1 MKRIVLTSD
10 LQLPYTNYRQLS
22 SHIRFIGDIQPDEV
36 VNIGDLTDYPAP
48 SRWNKGTVG
57 EFKGTVKKDSEHT
70 KEKYFKPLRDVFDGP
85 VKIHVGNHDS
95 RPYDYLKRYAPALV
109 PEDEP
114 VEENPFYYGNLVD
127 FGGFG
132 VVDVGGFYDIAPG
145 WISTHGHLGTPL
157 RATAGASA
165 IAAARKVG
173 KSIIQGHT
181 HRMGHIS
188 ETFGVVTNTGS
199 HAQTIHGVEIGNM
212 MNVREAGYIASKTGS
227 ANWQSGFAVMTVD
240 GSMVKVDLVPM
251 NGNGEFIFEGRRWK

>member
-36 VNIGDLTDYPAP
+36 VNIGDITDYPSQ
-48 SRWNKGTVG
+48 SRWTKATRG
-57 EFKGTVKKDSEHT
+57 EYENSVWRDSEHT
-70 KEKYFKPLRDVFDGP
+70 KNKYFKPLREVYDGP
-85 VKIHVGNHDS
+85 LKIHEGNHDG
-95 RPYDYLKRYAPALV
+95 RPFEYLKKYAPAL
-109 PEDEP
+109 ESESKKDS
-114 VEENPFYYGNLVD
+114 PFYYGNLVD
-127 FGGFG
+127 FDGFG
-132 VVDVGGFYDIAPG
+132 VEDVGGFYDIAPG